1 MTLWPP
7 HPGAQRRCVMRCGLK
22 SITMPSVPTN
32 PIRTRTEVTSPP
44 TLAHDLHFMET
55 ALNLARRGLGETW
68 PNPAVGCVIA
78 GEHIISRGWTRP
90 GGRPHAETEALA
102 RAGNAAKGA
111 TAYVT
116 LEPCAH
122 HGKTAPCTDALIAA
136 GIARVVAPISD
147 PDPRVAGQ
155 GFEKLRHAGIQVD
168 IGLCAEQA
176 ARLNAGFIS
185 RIVHNIPLVT
195 VKIAST
201 LDGKIATASG
211 ESQWITGDAARA
223 YGHFLRAEHD
233 AILVGGTT
241 AITDDPE
248 LTCRLPGL
256 AQASPVRV
264 IADGRMRLP
273 LTSKLVQGAR
283 AHPVWLLTR
292 PDGDPVRK
300 QAYHDAG
307 VEIIEIIADANGL
320 LNRASL
326 LNALS
331 ERGITRL
338 LVEGGA
344 AMVASMLQANALDR
358 LVWFRAPKLIG
369 NDGLGAIG
377 PLGLNHLAQSPVY
390 LRESIRYLGQDVVET
405 YRRQA

>member
-1 MTLWPP
+1 MTFGSDP
-7 HPGAQRRCVMRCGLK
+7 AR
-22 SITMPSVPTN
+22 
-32 PIRTRTEVTSPP
+32 
-44 TLAHDLHFMET
+44 DLHFMQT

-78 GEHIISRGWTRP
+78 REHMIARGWTQK

-102 RAGNAAKGA
+102 HAGDAAKGA

-122 HGKTAPCTDALIAA
+122 HGKTAPCADALIAA
-136 GIARVVAPISD
+136 GLARVVTPISD

-155 GFEKLRHAGIQVD
+155 GFEKLRQAGITVD

-176 ARLNAGFIS
+176 ARINAGFIS

-201 LDGKIATASG
+201 LDGRIATASG

-223 YGHFLRAEHD
+223 HGHFLRAEHD
-233 AILVGGTT
+233 AILIGGTT
-241 AITDDPE
+241 AIMDDPE

-256 AQASPVRV
+256 EQASPVRV

-273 LTSKLVQGAR
+273 LTSRLVQGAR
-283 AHPVWLLTR
+283 AHPVWLLTL

-300 QAYHDAG
+300 QAYRDAG
-307 VEIIEIIADANGL
+307 VEVIEIISGGNGM
-320 LNRASL
+320 LNSTAM
-326 LNALS
+326 LNALA
-331 ERGITRL
+331 ERGVTRL
-338 LVEGGA
+338 LVEGGSA
-344 AMVASMLQANALDR
+344 LIASMLQANAVDR
-358 LVWFRAPKLIG
+358 IAWFRAPKLIG
-369 NDGLGAIG
+369 GDGLAAIG
-377 PLGLNHLAQSPVY
+377 PLGLNHLAQSPTY
-390 LRESIRYLGQDVVET
+390 LRESIRQLGHDVVET

>member
-1 MTLWPP
+1 MTL
-7 HPGAQRRCVMRCGLK
+7 
-22 SITMPSVPTN
+22 PSN
-32 PIRTRTEVTSPP
+32 PAR
-44 TLAHDLHFMET
+44 DLHFMET

-78 GEHIISRGWTRP
+78 GGHMFGRGWTQK

-122 HGKTAPCTDALIAA
+122 QGKTAPCADALIAA

-155 GFEKLRHAGIQVD
+155 GFEKLRAAGIRVD

-176 ARLNAGFIS
+176 ARINAGFIS

-201 LDGKIATASG
+201 LDGRIATASG
-211 ESQWITGDAARA
+211 ESKWITGDAARA
-223 YGHFLRAEHD
+223 YGHLLRAEHD
-233 AILVGGTT
+233 AIIIGGTT

-256 AQASPVRV
+256 QQASPVRV
-264 IADGRMRLP
+264 IADGRMRMP
-273 LTSKLVQGAR
+273 LTSRLVQGAR

-292 PDGDPVRK
+292 PDGDQVRK
-300 QAYHDAG
+300 QAYRDAG
-307 VEIIEIIADANGL
+307 VEVIEIISGGNGM
-320 LNRASL
+320 LNSTAM

-331 ERGITRL
+331 ERGVTRL
-338 LVEGGA
+338 LVEGGSA
-344 AMVASMLQANALDR
+344 LIASMLQANMVDQIL
-358 LVWFRAPKLIG
+358 WFRAPKLIG
-369 NDGLGAIG
+369 GDGLAAIG
-377 PLGLNHLAQSPVY
+377 PLGLDHLAQSPAY
-390 LRESIRYLGQDVVET
+390 LRESICNLGDDIMET

>member
-1 MTLWPP
+1 
-7 HPGAQRRCVMRCGLK
+7 
-22 SITMPSVPTN
+22 
-32 PIRTRTEVTSPP
+32 
-44 TLAHDLHFMET
+44 MET

-68 PNPAVGCVIA
+68 PNPAVGCVIV
-78 GEHIISRGWTRP
+78 GDHIIARGWTRS

-102 RAGNAAKGA
+102 RADSAAKGA

-122 HGKTAPCTDALIAA
+122 QGKTAPCADALIAA

-147 PDPRVAGQ
+147 PDPRVAGR
-155 GFEKLRHAGIQVD
+155 GFEKLRQAGIAVD

-176 ARLNAGFIS
+176 LLLNAGFIS

-223 YGHFLRAEHD
+223 FGHFLRAEHD
-233 AILVGGTT
+233 AIMIGGTT
-241 AITDDPE
+241 AIMDDPE

-264 IADGRMRLP
+264 IVDGRMRLP
-273 LTSKLVQGAR
+273 LTSKLVQSAR

-300 QAYHDAG
+300 QAYRDAG
-307 VEIIEIIADANGL
+307 VEVIEIIPGANGV
-320 LNRASL
+320 LNCTAI

-331 ERGITRL
+331 ERGVTRL
-338 LVEGGA
+338 LIEGGSVL
-344 AMVASMLQANALDR
+344 VASMVQANAVDHI
-358 LVWFRAPKLIG
+358 VWFRAPKLIG
-369 NDGLGAIG
+369 NDGLAAIG

-390 LRESIRYLGQDVVET
+390 LRESIRQLGHDVVET

>member
-1 MTLWPP
+1 M
-7 HPGAQRRCVMRCGLK
+7 
-22 SITMPSVPTN
+22 
-32 PIRTRTEVTSPP
+32 SPP
-44 TLAHDLHFMET
+44 TPARDLHFMET

-78 GEHIISRGWTRP
+78 REHMIARGWTQK

-102 RAGNAAKGA
+102 RAGSAAKGA
-111 TAYVT
+111 TAYVS

-122 HGKTAPCTDALIAA
+122 QGKTPPCAGALIAA

-155 GFEKLRHAGIQVD
+155 GFEKLRQAGIRVD

-185 RIVHNIPLVT
+185 RIVQNIPLVT

-201 LDGKIATASG
+201 LDGRIATASG
-211 ESQWITGDAARA
+211 ESKWITGDAARA

-233 AILVGGTT
+233 AILIGGTT

-273 LTSKLVQGAR
+273 LTSKLVQSAR
-283 AHPVWLLTR
+283 AAHPVWLLTR

-300 QAYHDAG
+300 QAYRDAG
-307 VEIIEIIADANGL
+307 VEVIEIISGGNGM
-320 LNRASL
+320 LNSTAV
-326 LNALS
+326 LNTLS
-331 ERGITRL
+331 ERGVTRL
-338 LVEGGA
+338 LVEGGSA
-344 AMVASMLQANALDR
+344 LIASMLQANAVDR
-358 LVWFRAPKLIG
+358 IAWFRAPKLIG
-369 NDGLGAIG
+369 GDGLAAIG
-377 PLGLNHLAQSPVY
+377 PLGLNHLAQSPAY
-390 LRESIRYLGQDVVET
+390 LRESIRHLGHDVMET

>member
-1 MTLWPP
+1 M
-7 HPGAQRRCVMRCGLK
+7 
-22 SITMPSVPTN
+22 
-32 PIRTRTEVTSPP
+32 TSPP
-44 TLAHDLHFMET
+44 NLTRDLHFMET

-78 GEHIISRGWTRP
+78 GGHMFGRGWTQK

-111 TAYVT
+111 TAFVT

-122 HGKTAPCTDALIAA
+122 HGKTAPCADALIAA

-147 PDPRVAGQ
+147 PDPRVAGR
-155 GFEKLRHAGIQVD
+155 GFEKLRQAGIAVD

-185 RIVHNIPLVT
+185 RIIHNIPLVT

-201 LDGKIATASG
+201 LDGRIATASG

-223 YGHFLRAEHD
+223 FGHFLRAEHD
-233 AILVGGTT
+233 AIMIGGTT
-241 AITDDPE
+241 AIMDDPE

-273 LTSKLVQGAR
+273 LTSKLVQSAH

-300 QAYHDAG
+300 QAYRDAG
-307 VEIIEIIADANGL
+307 VEIIEIISGSNGV
-320 LNRASL
+320 LNSTAM
-326 LNALS
+326 LNAVS

-338 LVEGGA
+338 LVEGGSA
-344 AMVASMLQANALDR
+344 LIASLLQANAADQI
-358 LVWFRAPKLIG
+358 VWFRAPKLIG
-369 NDGLGAIG
+369 GDGLAAIG

-390 LRESIRYLGQDVVET
+390 LRESIRQLGHDVVET

>member
-1 MTLWPP
+1 MT
-7 HPGAQRRCVMRCGLK
+7 
-22 SITMPSVPTN
+22 SSPT
-32 PIRTRTEVTSPP
+32 PAR
-44 TLAHDLHFMET
+44 DLHFMET
-55 ALNLARRGLGETW
+55 ALNLARRGLGQTW

-78 GEHIISRGWTRP
+78 NDRIIARGWTQN

-102 RAGNAAKGA
+102 RAGGAAKGA

-122 HGKTAPCTDALIAA
+122 QGKTGPCADALIAA

-155 GFEKLRHAGIQVD
+155 GFEKLRQAGVTVD

-176 ARLNAGFIS
+176 AQLNAGFIS
-185 RIVHNIPLVT
+185 RIIHNVPLVT

-201 LDGKIATASG
+201 LDGRIATAGG

-223 YGHFLRAEHD
+223 YGHLLRAEHD

-256 AQASPVRV
+256 QQASPVRV

-283 AHPVWLLTR
+283 THPVWLLTR

-300 QAYHDAG
+300 QAYRDAG
-307 VEIIEIIADANGL
+307 VEVLEIAPGADGL
-320 LNRASL
+320 LDNMKM

-331 ERGITRL
+331 ERGVTRL
-338 LVEGGA
+338 LVEGGSA
-344 AMVASMLQANALDR
+344 LIASMLQANAVDR
-358 LVWFRAPKLIG
+358 IAWFRAPKLIG
-369 NDGLGAIG
+369 GDGLAAIG
-377 PLGLNHLAQSPVY
+377 PLGLNHLAQSPAY
-390 LRESIRYLGQDVVET
+390 LRESIRHLGHDVVET